1 MHPDRAWIARKRA
14 GKVCQYRSVKGMIE
28 RRQFISGAGA
38 AGFAAA
44 LLIGRAG
51 AQQPRVAK
59 GVYAAP
65 GLSFSALFLAERA
78 GLWGKGVAAELK
90 QVQGG
95 PLTMVALTNREA
107 VFGGVASTDPVV
119 GWGKGIKTLAVGAF
133 TGSLAMQFTAR
144 KDWMARVGV
153 SPKSSLEDK
162 LKALKGARVGAS
174 TIGGG
179 PAQYTR
185 YLARSVG
192 LDKERD
198 VKILAVGFSA
208 ARMAALRTSQ
218 VDLTCGDAP
227 EADQVELEGF
237 GELFLNCA
245 QDVPIFR
252 QFAYTVVLVTP
263 QVAGEQ
269 PDLVRR
275 VAQTLGEAN
284 DMFTT
289 KFGEVVDILKQQFPT
304 VPPKAMERALE
315 RDRDAYPPGCRMTP
329 LMWEN
334 NIKVALDIGMV
345 TTPMPTQEGELWTN
359 KFLA

>member
-1 MHPDRAWIARKRA
+1 M
-14 GKVCQYRSVKGMIE
+14 ME
-28 RRQFISGAGA
+28 RRQFVTGAGA
-38 AGFAAA
+38 AGFASV

-51 AQQPRVAK
+51 AQQTPVAK

-78 GLWGKGVAAELK
+78 GLWGKKGLTTELK

-95 PLTMVALTNREA
+95 PLTMVALTNHEA

-144 KDWMARVGV
+144 KDWMSRAGV
-153 SPKSSLEDK
+153 SPRSSLEDR
-162 LKALKGARVGAS
+162 LKAFKGARIGAS

-179 PAQYTR
+179 PAQYAR

-192 LDKERD
+192 FDPERD
-198 VKILAVGFSA
+198 MKILAVGFGA
-208 ARMAALRTSQ
+208 ARMAALRTNQ

-245 QDVPIFR
+245 EDVPIFR
-252 QFAYTVVLVTP
+252 EFAYTLLLVTP
-263 QVAGEQ
+263 QVASEQ

-275 VAQTLGEAN
+275 IAQTLGEAN
-284 DMFTT
+284 DMFAT
-289 KFGEVVDILKQQFPT
+289 KFGEAVDILKQQFPT
-304 VPPKAMERALE
+304 VPPKALERALE
-315 RDRDAYPPGCRMTP
+315 RDRDAYPRGCRMSP

-334 NIKVALDIGMV
+334 NIKVALDVRMI
-345 TTPMPTQEGELWTN
+345 TTPLPTQEGELWTN

>member
-1 MHPDRAWIARKRA
+1 
-14 GKVCQYRSVKGMIE
+14 MIQ
-28 RRQFISGAGA
+28 RRQFIRDAGA
-38 AGFAAA
+38 AGFASA
-44 LLIGRAG
+44 LLIGHAG
-51 AQQPRVAK
+51 AQQKGAVAK

-78 GLWGKGVAAELK
+78 RLWGKKGIEAELK

-107 VFGGVASTDPVV
+107 TFGCVASTDPVI
-119 GWGKGIKTLAVGAF
+119 GWGKGIKTIAVGAF

-144 KDWMARVGV
+144 KDWMSKVGL

-162 LKALKGARVGAS
+162 LKALKGARIGAS

-179 PAQYTR
+179 PAQYAR
-185 YLARSVG
+185 YLARSAR
-192 LDKERD
+192 LDPERD
-198 VKILAVGFSA
+198 LKILAVGFGA
-208 ARMAALRTSQ
+208 ARMAALRTNQ

-245 QDVPIFR
+245 EDVPVFR
-252 QFAYTVVLVTP
+252 EFAYTLVLVTP
-263 QVAGEQ
+263 EVAGAQ

-284 DMFTT
+284 DMFAT
-289 KFGEVVDILKQQFPT
+289 KFGEAVDILKQQFPT
-304 VPPKAMERALE
+304 VPPKALERALE
-315 RDRDAYPPGCRMTP
+315 RDRDTYPRGCRMTP
-329 LMWEN
+329 PMWEN
-334 NIKVALDIGMV
+334 NIKVALETKMI
-345 TTPMPTQEGELWTN
+345 TAPLPTQEGALWTN
-359 KFLA
+359 GFLG

>member
-1 MHPDRAWIARKRA
+1 
-14 GKVCQYRSVKGMIE
+14 MIE
-28 RRQFISGAGA
+28 RRQFLTGA
-38 AGFAAA
+38 AATGFGSA

-51 AQQPRVAK
+51 AQQTLPVAK

-65 GLSFSALFLAERA
+65 GLSFSALFLAQRA
-78 GLWGKGVAAELK
+78 GLWEKNGVGAELK

-95 PLTMVALTNREA
+95 PLTMVGLTNHEA
-107 VFGGVASTDPVV
+107 TFGGVASTDPVV
-119 GWGKGIKTLAVGAF
+119 GWGKGIKTLAIGAF
-133 TGSLAMQFTAR
+133 TGSLTMQFTAR

-162 LKALKGARVGAS
+162 LQALKGVRIGAS

-185 YLARSVG
+185 YLARSAG
-192 LDKERD
+192 LDPERD
-198 VKILAVGFSA
+198 MKILAVGFGA
-208 ARMAALRTSQ
+208 ARMAALRTNQ

-245 QDVPIFR
+245 QAVPVFR
-252 QFAYTVVLVTP
+252 EFSYTLVLVTP
-263 QVAGEQ
+263 DVAAEQ

-275 VAQTLGEAN
+275 VAQTLGQAN
-284 DMFTT
+284 DMFAT
-289 KFGEVVDILKQQFPT
+289 KFGEAVDILKQQFPT
-304 VPPKAMERALE
+304 VPAKAMERALE
-315 RDRDAYPPGCRMTP
+315 RDRNTFPRGCRMTP

-334 NIKVALDIGMV
+334 NIKVALETKMI
-345 TTPMPTQEGELWTN
+345 TTPLPTQEGELWTN
-359 KFLA
+359 KFVG

>member
-1 MHPDRAWIARKRA
+1 
-14 GKVCQYRSVKGMIE
+14 MIE
-28 RRQFISGAGA
+28 RRQFVTGAGA
-38 AGFAAA
+38 AGFTSA

-51 AQQPRVAK
+51 GQQKGPVAK

-78 GLWGKGVAAELK
+78 GLWGKKGLAAELK

-119 GWGKGIKTLAVGAF
+119 GWGKGIKTIAVGAF

-192 LDKERD
+192 FDPERD
-198 VKILAVGFSA
+198 LKILAVGFGA
-208 ARMAALRTSQ
+208 ARMAALRTNQ

-245 QDVPIFR
+245 EDVPVFR
-252 QFAYTVVLVTP
+252 EFAYTLALVTP
-263 QVAGEQ
+263 DVAREQ

-284 DMFTT
+284 DMFAT
-289 KFGEVVDILKQQFPT
+289 KFGEAVDILKQQFST
-304 VPPKAMERALE
+304 VAPKALERALE
-315 RDRDAYPPGCRMTP
+315 RDRDAYPGGCRMTP
-329 LMWEN
+329 AMWEN
-334 NIKVALDIGMV
+334 NIKVALETKMIA
-345 TTPMPTQEGELWTN
+345 TPLPTQEGGLWTN
-359 KFLA
+359 AFLG

>member
-1 MHPDRAWIARKRA
+1 
-14 GKVCQYRSVKGMIE
+14 MIE
-28 RRQFISGAGA
+28 RRQFITGAGA
-38 AGFAAA
+38 AGFASA
-44 LLIGRAG
+44 LLIGHAG
-51 AQQPRVAK
+51 AQQTGLVAK

-78 GLWGKGVAAELK
+78 GLWGKKGLAAELK

-144 KDWMARVGV
+144 KDWMSRVGV

-162 LKALKGARVGAS
+162 LRALKGARVGAS

-185 YLARSVG
+185 YLARSAG
-192 LDKERD
+192 FDPERD
-198 VKILAVGFSA
+198 LKILAVGFGA
-208 ARMAALRTSQ
+208 ARMAALRTNQ

-227 EADQVELEGF
+227 EADQVEGEGF
-237 GELFLNCA
+237 GELFMNCA

-252 QFAYTVVLVTP
+252 EFAYTLVLVTP
-263 QVAGEQ
+263 QVASEQ

-284 DMFTT
+284 DMFAT
-289 KFGEVVDILKQQFPT
+289 KFGEAVDILKQQFPT
-304 VPPKAMERALE
+304 VPAKALERALE
-315 RDRDAYPPGCRMTP
+315 RDRDTYPPGCRMTR

-334 NIKVALDIGMV
+334 NIKVALDVRMIA
-345 TTPMPTQEGELWTN
+345 TPLPTQEGELWTN
-359 KFLA
+359 RFLG